1 MNVKRIYRDGRVTV
15 QVEHMGVR
23 LTDYT
28 FHNDN
33 VENVERRL
41 VSLARRLGPVKQ
53 KEELI

>member
-15 QVEHMGVR
+15 QVEHLGVR

-41 VSLARRLGPVKQ
+41 VSLARRLGPVEGEQ
-53 KEELI
+53 G